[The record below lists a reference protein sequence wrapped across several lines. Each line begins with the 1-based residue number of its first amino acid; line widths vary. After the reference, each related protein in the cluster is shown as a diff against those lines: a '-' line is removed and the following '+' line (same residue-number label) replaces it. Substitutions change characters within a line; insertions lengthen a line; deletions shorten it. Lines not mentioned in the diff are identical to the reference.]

1 MSNGDKKCLEV
12 KATLDFTIKMKY
24 LIYFSSP
31 EAKQEEC
38 FTVVAF
44 QNFSVFYTHI

>member
-12 KATLDFTIKMKY
+12 KAKLDFTIKTKH

-31 EAKQEEC
+31 ESKQKEC

-44 QNFSVFYTHI
+44 